1 MSDKYQNIQATAMQ
15 LGADGSV
22 ELSDDLLDLIAGG
35 VSPEEEAE
43 DETSVSN
50 TGCTVNV
57 GCKPK

>member
-1 MSDKYQNIQATAMQ
+1 MSSKYQQIQAHAMQ
-15 LGADGSV
+15 LTADGSV
-22 ELSDDLLDLIAGG
+22 ELTDDLLDLVAGG
-35 VSPEEEAE
+35 VSPEEEAD